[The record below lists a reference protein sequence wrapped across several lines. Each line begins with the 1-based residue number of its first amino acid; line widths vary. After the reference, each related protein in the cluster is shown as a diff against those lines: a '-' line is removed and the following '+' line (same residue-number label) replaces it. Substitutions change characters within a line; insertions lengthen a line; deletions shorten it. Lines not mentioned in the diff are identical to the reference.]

1 VDFDKQRD
9 FGESEHAML
18 IQQAILNRIAAGE
31 VKLAFRIWKKPTVKP
46 GGTLRTAV
54 GVLRIEDVAPT
65 VWWKVTARDA
75 KLAGFA
81 SLQELIAEVDRGRA
95 GTLHRIKLS
104 LAGPDP
110 RIALRKQA
118 KLGPNVIAELHAALG
133 RLDARSPHGPWTN
146 RVLAAIAQH
155 PNLPA
160 RELAKIVD
168 IPKERLKLEV
178 RKLKNLGLTESLHPG
193 YRIAPRGQALLRHLL
208 SPSQ

>member
-1 VDFDKQRD
+1 
-9 FGESEHAML
+9 ML

-31 VKLAFRIWKKPTVKP
+31 IKLAFRIWKKPTVKS
-46 GGTLRTAV
+46 GGSLRTAV
-54 GVLRIEDVAPT
+54 GVLRIDDVAPT
-65 VWWKVTARDA
+65 VWSKVTTRDA
-75 KLAGFA
+75 KLAGYPSREA
-81 SLQELIAEVDRGRA
+81 LIAEVDRGRA
-95 GTLHRIKLS
+95 GTLYRIELS

-118 KLGPNVIAELHAALG
+118 KLGPDETAELHAALA

-155 PNLPA
+155 PELPA
-160 RELAKIVD
+160 RELARIVN

-193 YRIAPRGQALLRHLL
+193 YRIAPRGQALLRSMASHTR
-208 SPSQ
+208 

>member
-1 VDFDKQRD
+1 
-9 FGESEHAML
+9 ML

-31 VKLAFRIWKKPTVKP
+31 VKLAFRIWQKPTVKP

-54 GVLRIEDVAPT
+54 GVLQIDEVLPT
-65 VWWKVTARDA
+65 TWEKVTARDA

-81 SLQELIAEVDRGRA
+81 SRAALIAEVDRGRT
-95 GTLHRIKLS
+95 GTLYRIKLS

-118 KLGPNVIAELHAALG
+118 KLGPHEIEELRAALG

-146 RVLAAIAQH
+146 RVLTAIANH
-155 PNLPA
+155 PDLPA
-160 RELAKIVD
+160 RELAIIVD
-168 IPKERLKLEV
+168 IPKQRLKLEV

-193 YRIAPRGQALLRHLL
+193 YRIAPRGQALLR
-208 SPSQ
+208 SMSSQSQ